1 MLVGLSPCCLG
12 PVATHL
18 LKGKKRKR
26 KKITLNGVIEMN
38 LFLAIDYQ
46 SCNYLLGFNIFVGL
60 PLVFWCTC
68 SSWLLEWLQSI
79 SLNDTLMSSF
89 LPLFGYLHIF
99 LIWPLIQH
107 STFIYFCHI
116 DMLFLQTYHTASF
129 TKIHILFLLD
139 LSSMPH
145 HALDELYLIA
155 LVQFKEMS
163 LFILSSLWIILS

>member
-1 MLVGLSPCCLG
+1 
-12 PVATHL
+12 
-18 LKGKKRKR
+18 
-26 KKITLNGVIEMN
+26 MN
-38 LFLAIDYQ
+38 LFLAIGCQ
-46 SCNYLLGFNIFVGL
+46 SCNYLPGFNIFVGL

-79 SLNDTLMSSF
+79 SLNDTLISSF
-89 LPLFGYLHIF
+89 LPLFGYPHIF
-99 LIWPLIQH
+99 LIWPLIQR
-107 STFIYFCHI
+107 STFIYFCYI

-129 TKIHILFLLD
+129 TKIHIVFLLD